1 MTLLV
6 IYLLLALVVSF
17 VCSIT
22 EAVFLSARTS
32 FVLWEVNAGRRYA
45 RKLLRQQAHPDGPL
59 SAILTLNTIAH
70 TVGAAGAGAQAAV
83 VFGSAYV
90 GVFSAILTLLI
101 LFLSEIIPKTLG
113 ATHWQSLA
121 RPVTPFIAFLTAA
134 LAPFVWISRRLT
146 LLLSHR
152 GNRNEVSRDE
162 IIALTEVGAS
172 QGEVRKD
179 ELAVVRNVLKLD
191 RLQVRDIM
199 TPRTVVFSLPQAL
212 KVSDF
217 FARHSDQP
225 FSRIPV
231 YSDAPDEP
239 VGVVLKQDLMRAQA
253 EDAFD
258 TRLAN
263 LRRDFLAVPPTLGV
277 GRLLRLLLR
286 ENHHIALVFD
296 EYGGF
301 MGVVSLEDVFETL
314 LGLEILD
321 ETDEVADL
329 RELARRRR
337 ALRGSG
343 TRTLPVG
350 EGDSAS
356 DGSSREEPDGV
367 GGGDATRGGD

>member
-1 MTLLV
+1 MTLLIV
-6 IYLLLALVVSF
+6 YLLLALVVSF

-32 FVLWEVNAGRRYA
+32 FVFQEVNAGKPYA
-45 RKLLRQQAHPDGPL
+45 RRLLRQQAHPDGPL

-90 GVFSAILTLLI
+90 GVFSAVLTLLI
-101 LFLSEIIPKTLG
+101 LFLSEIVPKTLG
-113 ATHWQSLA
+113 ATHWQTLA
-121 RPVTPFIAFLTAA
+121 RPVTLFIAFLAAA
-134 LAPFVWISRRLT
+134 LAPFVWVSRRLT
-146 LLLSHR
+146 MLLSHR
-152 GNRNEVSRDE
+152 DKGNEVSRDE
-162 IIALTEVGAS
+162 IIALAEVGAS

-199 TPRTVVFSLPQAL
+199 TPRTVVFSLSQDL
-212 KVSDF
+212 TVSDF
-217 FARHSDQP
+217 FARHSDHP

-231 YSDAPDEP
+231 YADSPDEP
-239 VGVVLKQDLMRAQA
+239 NGLVLKQDLMHAQA

-258 TRLAN
+258 TRLAE

-301 MGVVSLEDVFETL
+301 MGVVTLEDVFETL

-343 TRTLPVG
+343 TLTLTGERGVASSDVLVG
-350 EGDSAS
+350 HGSESTDDGD
-356 DGSSREEPDGV
+356 GTLSRD
-367 GGGDATRGGD
+367 

>member
-6 IYLLLALVVSF
+6 LYLLLALVVSF
-17 VCSIT
+17 LCSIA
-22 EAVFLSARTS
+22 EAVFLSARSS
-32 FVLWEVNAGRRYA
+32 FVLREVNAGQPYA
-45 RKLLRQQAHPDGPL
+45 RKLLRQQAHPDKPL
-59 SAILTLNTIAH
+59 SAILTLNTVAH

-83 VFGSAYV
+83 VFGNAYV
-90 GVFSAILTLLI
+90 GVFSAVLTLLI

-113 ATHWQSLA
+113 ATHWQALA
-121 RPVTPFIAFLTAA
+121 RPVTLFIAFLTTA
-134 LAPFVWISRRLT
+134 LAPFVWVSRQLT
-146 LLLSHR
+146 LLFSRHGR
-152 GNRNEVSRDE
+152 QNEVSRDE

-179 ELAVVRNVLKLD
+179 ELAVVRNVLRLD
-191 RLQVRDIM
+191 QVRVRDIM
-199 TPRTVVFSLPQAL
+199 TPRTVVFSLAEGL
-212 KVSDF
+212 TISDF

-231 YSDAPDEP
+231 YANTPDEP
-239 VGVVLKQDLMRAQA
+239 TGLVLKQDLVHAQA

-258 TRLAN
+258 TTLAE
-263 LRRDFLAVPPTLGV
+263 LRREFLAVPPTLGV
-277 GRLLRLLLR
+277 GRLLRQLLR
-286 ENHHIALVFD
+286 ENHHIAMVFD

-301 MGVVSLEDVFETL
+301 LGVVSLEDVFETL

-343 TRTLPVG
+343 ALTVNMENDR
-350 EGDSAS
+350 SAIGAWGR
-356 DGSSREEPDGV
+356 DARGPN
-367 GGGDATRGGD
+367 GDAGGEA